1 MATAR
6 AHSVP
11 LTAPTHPAVPDS
23 GWLTGGNLRTT
34 GGLIV

>member
-11 LTAPTHPAVPDS
+11 LTAPTHPAGPDS
-23 GWLTGGNLRTT
+23 GWHLRAT